1 MSNPFE
7 QADRHQVW
15 WIVGGVFFV
24 VILLAL
30 GNGLDA
36 DPVTGEDH
44 EPSAFERGRQV
55 GRAEMR
61 DTVRDAYVLGQ
72 RDALKAAIEPPAQ
85 CAVECGALLVGAPAP
100 LRRRVCGGGS

>member
-7 QADRHQVW
+7 QTDRHQVW
-15 WIVGGVFFV
+15 WMLGGVVAV
-24 VILLAL
+24 VVLLGI
-30 GNGLDA
+30 GNRMDPE
-36 DPVTGEDH
+36 PVTAEDH
-44 EPSAFERGRQV
+44 ESSAFERGRQV

-72 RDALKAAIEPPAQ
+72 RDALQAAIEPPAQ